1 MKKIK
6 LLSLLMAL
14 LLSSSL
20 LLASCGDK
28 KDKETESESETEP
41 VVEEAELTKYGI
53 ADIMNAS
60 YAPTPDKGVLSA
72 IGAPLSYVGNYV
84 THSNG
89 FVITD
94 DGDNVR
100 VYNAATDA
108 AVGTFA
114 YEKGEDAGL
123 GNYSYKL
130 NYVDVISDEFFAVL
144 NMSYVYY
151 GLDYTV
157 SSYWGSFPSVN
168 YFEDFYA
175 TEYNDGEYERVP
187 FCTYTITVYDAAG
200 TVVDTYSNTEIC
212 SLSQERPDYIREL
225 WMGSYDVEGLREEYK
240 GCRFYVEDLY
250 TKGSEVYRKSYV
262 DGKAKYELVKDFG
275 TAAIPDIKAKSGD
288 YYLSSFSAFGSNG
301 IQVYKKDLTLAYS
314 YSIPS
319 DAELSFGGG
328 MLADGTLVVQYSKQ
342 LDQHETDY
350 DIRMGKDGKYDI
362 VTLLVNAD
370 GVKEAK
376 DVDYVFYGFESS
388 LPDMYGNKMYSDKVE
403 NLARVAFIGEDK
415 TIDMNAGNTKLMLL
429 SNDLEI
435 TAEVEGSEDYSSVPY
450 TVAKGY
456 YAVYL
461 VSGGYAVYND
471 KGEKIAVLDGDVLS
485 GVGEYVVSDNS
496 IYLDGALV
504 YDGDKEGTYVS
515 VKGNM
520 IYVTSYGNGT
530 ETYSIFVGKDNMVK
544 IGTKVLDPTIDAK
557 TVEGRIASYDFRE
570 ECAMTKTL
578 GEGDAKDK
586 YVFYN
591 AKGEVIATLEEK
603 GNGSYNA
610 FCVCVEEDYAVFAES
625 YYADGK
631 EVTTYYKSAFA
642 K

>member
-84 THSNG
+84 AHSNG
-89 FVITD
+89 FLITD

-100 VYNAATDA
+100 VYNTATDT

-168 YFEDFYA
+168 YFEDFYDL
-175 TEYNDGEYERVP
+175 EYNNGEDERVP

-212 SLSQERPDYIREL
+212 SLSQERPDYIRQL
-225 WMGSYDVEGLREEYK
+225 WMGGYDTKGLRDEYK
-240 GCRFYVEDLY
+240 GYSFYVGDLY

-275 TAAIPDIKAKSGD
+275 TAAIPEIRAKGGD
-288 YYLSSFSAFGSNG
+288 YYYNAVGGSQTAS
-301 IQVYKKDLTLAYS
+301 IQLYKKDLTLAYS
-314 YSIPS
+314 YTFPS
-319 DAELSFGGG
+319 NVKLSSGGG

-342 LDQHETDY
+342 LDQNATDY
-350 DIRMGKDGKYDI
+350 DWRNGKDGKYDL
-362 VTLLVNAD
+362 VTLFVNAD

-376 DVDYVFYGFESS
+376 DVDYILHDFVSS

-415 TIDMNAGNTKLMLL
+415 TIDMNTINAKLMLV

-435 TAEVEGSEDYSSVPY
+435 TAEVEGSEDYSSAPY

-471 KGEKIAVLDGDVLS
+471 KGEKIAVLDSDTVS
-485 GVGEYVVSDNS
+485 DAGEYIVSDNS

-515 VKGNM
+515 VKGNI

-557 TVEGRIASYDFRE
+557 TVEGRIDSHEFRE
-570 ECAMTKTL
+570 EFAMTKTL

-603 GNGSYNA
+603 GDSSYGA
-610 FCVCVEEDYAVFAES
+610 DCVFVGEDYAIFAES